1 MGTIPEFTLK
11 RTLSADHQPPYE
23 FTAWNPVMRPTL
35 LWAGRSQ
42 ADLPLTFQWHD
53 APLVCRVGWGS
64 SVSNVIQFPGP
75 EPELDL
81 FIAVEFAIRDL
92 RDIAGNT
99 WGQTRLQADECR
111 RMLERALRAAPLDE
125 PSLHQNPES

>member
-1 MGTIPEFTLK
+1 M
-11 RTLSADHQPPYE
+11 
-23 FTAWNPVMRPTL
+23 
-35 LWAGRSQ
+35 
-42 ADLPLTFQWHD
+42 
-53 APLVCRVGWGS
+53 
-64 SVSNVIQFPGP
+64 SNVIQFPGP

-111 RMLERALRAAPLDE
+111 RMLERALGAAPLDE